1 MADDWYEIMELP
13 PEASP
18 EDIKRQFRFLC
29 QVWHPDKFSSGQHK
43 ARAEERMKMINAAY
57 AALSDPGKRKTYDAG
72 RASQQSWQQQ
82 QQRRQEEDWR
92 QEERYRQR
100 QEEEWWRKVNE
111 VKPASNAL
119 NANPWWRWVFAAVS
133 ILLLIFAALWLMKE
147 TLHRS
152 PPQPT
157 IQARVNSIP
166 ATDANKIRLA
176 AEQGNVQLQNTL
188 GVMYATGQGVPQ
200 DYREAIKWYRR
211 AAERDNAQA
220 QNNLGVLYAKGQGVP
235 RDYEE
240 AMKWYRKAAEQGNA
254 YAQLNIGLMYA
265 TGQGVPQDYE
275 EAVKWYRKAAEQDN
289 GDAQANLGN
298 RYYTGQGAP
307 QDYQE
312 AMKWYRKAAEHGSA
326 NAQRNISTMYAQGKG
341 VAQDYVEAYTWAII
355 ADANGADVNAGK
367 QLLQQRMTTT
377 QIEAAQRRAK
387 EIQAKLGQK

>member
-57 AALSDPGKRKTYDAG
+57 AVLSDPGKRKTYDAG
-72 RASQQSWQQQ
+72 RASQVSWQQK

-92 QEERYRQR
+92 REERYRQR
-100 QEEEWWRKVNE
+100 REEDWWRE
-111 VKPASNAL
+111 ESDVKSASNAL
-119 NANPWWRWVFAAVS
+119 NDRPWWRWIFGAVL
-133 ILLLIFAALWLMKE
+133 ILLLIFAALWVMKG
-147 TLHRS
+147 TLRRS

-157 IQARVNSIP
+157 IQARISGIS
-166 ATDANKIRLA
+166 AADASKIRLA

-200 DYREAIKWYRR
+200 DYQEAMKWYRK
-211 AAERDNAQA
+211 AAERGNVQA

-235 RDYEE
+235 QDYAE
-240 AMKWYRKAAEQGNA
+240 AANWYRKAAEQGNA

-265 TGQGVPQDYE
+265 NGQGVPQDYE
-275 EAVKWYRKAAEQDN
+275 EAVKWYRKAAEQGN
-289 GDAQANLGN
+289 ADAQANLGN

-312 AMKWYRKAAEHGSA
+312 AMKWYRKAAEHGNV

-341 VAQDYVEAYTWAII
+341 VAQDYAEAYTWAII
-355 ADANGADVNAGK
+355 AAANGADVNAGK
-367 QLLQQRMTTT
+367 QLLQQRMTAA
-377 QIEAAQRRAK
+377 QIEAAQQRAK
-387 EIQAKLGQK
+387 EIQAGFGQN